1 MQTPLTEFE
10 KQASKE
16 KDRGSEGKKESKKK
30 KKEKEKQAEKDRKA
44 FNRLQAQQYDLE
56 RSKQNS
62 VTRDSY
68 EATQSPLQRNL
79 EPYSLNQSQNR
90 NRRLSRTQSLE
101 KAAGGTMKLFRRGLV
116 SMTKKTFKNPATAQQ
131 KKNKNK
137 ALRAIEKLKQK
148 DSNKSRA

>member
-1 MQTPLTEFE
+1 ME
-10 KQASKE
+10 
-16 KDRGSEGKKESKKK
+16 
-30 KKEKEKQAEKDRKA
+30 
-44 FNRLQAQQYDLE
+44 
-56 RSKQNS
+56 
-62 VTRDSY
+62 
-68 EATQSPLQRNL
+68 RNL
-79 EPYSLNQSQNR
+79 DSYSLNQSQNR

-148 DSNKSRA
+148 DSSKSRA